1 MLKQTKS
8 PQSKIKQKQPSKHG
22 AHFVVSTSCWS
33 EVDIVSDTPLERTP
47 LPFAGRYSLQPA
59 SWLGMMRLCVSP
71 PLSVLGLCLA

>member
-33 EVDIVSDTPLERTP
+33 EVDIVSDTHWRELLFP
-47 LPFAGRYSLQPA
+47 LPAGIHYSQR
-59 SWLGMMRLCVSP
+59 LG
-71 PLSVLGLCLA
+71 